1 MDKVESQIS
10 KDKSLADRIRELSG
24 IVILSKCEYERLVQ
38 KQANEDVAKTL
49 QASISA
55 LTIQLNALT
64 VQLNNCNSAVD
75 YWRNKY
81 DECRE
86 QLKKE
91 TDKWW
96 RF

>member
-1 MDKVESQIS
+1 MEKIESQIF
-10 KDKSLADRIRELSG
+10 KDKSLVDRIRELSG
-24 IVILSKCEYERLVQ
+24 VVILSKCEYERLVQ
-38 KQANEDVAKTL
+38 KQASEDVVKTL
-49 QASISA
+49 QASINA
-55 LTIQLNALT
+55 LTIQLN
-64 VQLNNCNSAVD
+64 NCNRAAD

>member
-10 KDKSLADRIRELSG
+10 KDKSLVDRIRELSG
-24 IVILSKCEYERLVQ
+24 TVILSKCEYERLVQ
-38 KQANEDVAKTL
+38 KQANEDVVKTL
-49 QASISA
+49 QANISA
-55 LTIQLNALT
+55 LTIQLNTLT
-64 VQLNNCNSAVD
+64 MQLNNCNAAID

-96 RF
+96 KF

>member
-1 MDKVESQIS
+1 MRGLCK
-10 KDKSLADRIRELSG
+10 
-24 IVILSKCEYERLVQ
+24 
-38 KQANEDVAKTL
+38 KQANEDVVKTL
-49 QASISA
+49 QANISA
-55 LTIQLNALT
+55 LTIQLNTLT
-64 VQLNNCNSAVD
+64 MQLNNCNAAID

-96 RF
+96 KF

>member
-1 MDKVESQIS
+1 MEKIESQIS
-10 KDKSLADRIRELSG
+10 KDKSLVDRIRELSG
-24 IVILSKCEYERLVQ
+24 VVILSKCEYERLVQ
-38 KQANEDVAKTL
+38 KQASEDVVKTL
-49 QASISA
+49 QDSINA
-55 LTIQLNALT
+55 LTIQLN
-64 VQLNNCNSAVD
+64 NCNGAAD

>member
-1 MDKVESQIS
+1 MEKIESQIS
-10 KDKSLADRIRELSG
+10 KDKSLVDRIRELSG
-24 IVILSKCEYERLVQ
+24 VVILSKCEYERLVQ
-38 KQANEDVAKTL
+38 KQASEDVVKTL
-49 QASISA
+49 QASINA
-55 LTIQLNALT
+55 LTIQLN
-64 VQLNNCNSAVD
+64 NCNGAAD